1 MKIALMGDS
10 LTEGRPG
17 VSFHTILEDR
27 FPNITFVNL
36 GKPGETVKSLYTRL
50 LEKS

>member
-1 MKIALMGDS
+1 MKIALFGDS

-17 VSFHTILEDR
+17 VSYFNILKKK

-36 GKPGETVKSLYTRL
+36 GKPGETVKS
-50 LEKS
+50 

>member
-1 MKIALMGDS
+1 MKIALIGDS

-17 VSFHTILEDR
+17 VPFHTILEDK